1 MRALTTT
8 LAHGLAAVFV
18 LLLALTDVGA
28 VRSQAAVVPA
38 IARER
43 QLLVMLR
50 MEPQHFRPEASYG
63 GSYGD
68 SEGRSVRWRV
78 AARVARDQGAVLVDE
93 WPMPSLGVDCFVMAV
108 PEGRPFEEVV
118 ARITHDPSVSWTE
131 PMHTYRGQGEP
142 ATHNDPLYRVQ
153 PAAREWRLAELH
165 RISTGRNV
173 RVAVID
179 SMIDKAHPD
188 LTGQVELVQN
198 FVTDRPM
205 TPEAHGTGVA
215 GIIAARADNGIG
227 IAGVAPQ
234 AKLMG
239 LRACWE
245 EDKPDAKTATVCDTL
260 SLAKALD
267 FAIDRKA
274 QIINMSLSG
283 PPDLLLGR
291 LLDIALAHD
300 IAVVAAYDRNA
311 AGGGFPASHH
321 GVTAVIDE
329 GGGPSVSGA
338 VAAPGRDVPTTEP
351 GGRWFLVNGSSYA
364 AAHVSGL
371 LALVRQKSPFAH
383 GEPMLVMARYNDMI
397 DACATLLQKSGP
409 CNCNCAHPN
418 EVSSIAAK

>member
-1 MRALTTT
+1 MRALARSLMAT
-8 LAHGLAAVFV
+8 LA
-18 LLLALTDVGA
+18 LLLSFA
-28 VRSQAAVVPA
+28 VAGVARSQPAPIPAVA
-38 IARER
+38 HER

-50 MEPQHFRPEASYG
+50 LEPQHFRPESSYG

-68 SEGRSVRWRV
+68 GAGRSVRWRE

-108 PEGRPFEEVV
+108 PEGRPFEEVA
-118 ARITHDPSVSWTE
+118 ARIAHDPSVSWTE
-131 PMHTYRGQGEP
+131 PMHTYHGQGEP
-142 ATHNDPLYRVQ
+142 AAHNDPPSHNDPLYRVQ
-153 PAAREWRLAELH
+153 PAAHEWRLAELH

-179 SMIDKAHPD
+179 SMVDKAHPD
-188 LTGQVELVQN
+188 LAGQVEVVQN
-198 FVTDRPM
+198 FVSDRPA

-215 GIIAARADNGIG
+215 GIIAARADNGVG
-227 IAGVAPQ
+227 IAGIAPQ
-234 AKLMG
+234 ARLMG

-245 EDKPDAKTATVCDTL
+245 EKSATVCDTL

-267 FAIDRKA
+267 FAIARKA
-274 QIINMSLSG
+274 QVINMSLSG
-283 PPDLLLGR
+283 PQDLLLGR
-291 LLDIALAHD
+291 LLDVALSHD

-311 AGGGFPASHH
+311 PGGGFPASHH
-321 GVTAVIDE
+321 GVTAVVDE
-329 GGGPSVSGA
+329 GGGPSVPGV

-371 LALVRQKSPFAH
+371 LALVRQRGPFLH

-397 DACATLLQKSGP
+397 DACATLLQKSGS
-409 CNCNCAHPN
+409 CSCNCAHPN
-418 EVSSIAAK
+418 EISSIAAK

>member
-1 MRALTTT
+1 MRNLVRS
-8 LAHGLAAVFV
+8 LAAALA
-18 LLLALTDVGA
+18 LLLTFSGVGA
-28 VRSQAAVVPA
+28 VRSQPTATPA

-50 MEPQHFRPEASYG
+50 LEPQHFRPESSYG

-68 SEGRSVRWRV
+68 GQGRSVRWRV
-78 AARVARDQGAVLVDE
+78 ASRVARDQGAVVVDE
-93 WPMPSLGVDCFVMAV
+93 WPMPSLGVDCFVMGV
-108 PEGRPFEEVV
+108 PEGRPFEEVA
-118 ARITHDPSVSWTE
+118 ARIAHDPSVSWTE
-131 PMHTYRGQGEP
+131 PMHTYRGQGGP

-153 PAAREWRLAELH
+153 PAAREWRLADLH

-179 SMIDKAHPD
+179 SMVDKTHPD
-188 LTGQVELVQN
+188 LLGQVELVQN
-198 FVTDRPM
+198 FVSDRSAA
-205 TPEAHGTGVA
+205 PEAHGTGVA

-227 IAGVAPQ
+227 IAGIAPQ
-234 AKLMG
+234 ARLLG

-245 EDKPDAKTATVCDTL
+245 EAKPESKSATVCDTL

-267 FAIDRKA
+267 FAIERKA
-274 QIINMSLSG
+274 QVINMSLSG

-291 LLDIALAHD
+291 LLDVALSHD

-311 AGGGFPASHH
+311 VGGGFPASHH
-321 GVTAVIDE
+321 GVVAVVDE
-329 GGGPSVSGA
+329 GGGPSISGV

-371 LALVRQKSPFAH
+371 LALVRQKAPFAH

-409 CNCNCAHPN
+409 CNCNCAQPN
-418 EVSSIAAK
+418 EMSSIAAK

>member
-1 MRALTTT
+1 MRNLVRSLAAIVAL
-8 LAHGLAAVFV
+8 GLAFAGVS
-18 LLLALTDVGA
+18 AA
-28 VRSQAAVVPA
+28 RSHAEAIPA
-38 IARER
+38 TPVIARER

-50 MEPQHFRPEASYG
+50 LGPQHFRPETSYG

-68 SEGRSVRWRV
+68 GAGRSARWRE

-93 WPMPSLGVDCFVMAV
+93 WPMPSLGVDCFVMGV

-118 ARITHDPSVSWTE
+118 ARIAHDPSVSWSE
-131 PMHTYRGQGEP
+131 PMHTYHGQGEP
-142 ATHNDPLYRVQ
+142 ASYNDPLYRVQ
-153 PAAREWRLAELH
+153 PAAREWDLADLH

-173 RVAVID
+173 RVAVVD
-179 SMIDKAHPD
+179 SMVDAAHPD
-188 LTGQVELVQN
+188 LKGQVELVQN
-198 FVTDRPM
+198 FVTGRP
-205 TPEAHGTGVA
+205 TAPEAHGTGVA

-234 AKLMG
+234 AKVLG

-245 EDKPDAKTATVCDTL
+245 ETKPAAGSTTVCDTL

-267 FAIDRKA
+267 FAIERKA
-274 QIINMSLSG
+274 QVINMSLSG

-291 LLDIALAHD
+291 LLDVALAHD

-311 AGGGFPASHH
+311 ASGGFPASHH
-321 GVTAVIDE
+321 GVTAVVDE
-329 GGGPSVSGA
+329 GGPTLPGV

-371 LALVRQKSPFAH
+371 LALVRQRTPFTH
-383 GEPMLVMARYNDMI
+383 GAPMLVMARYNDMV

-409 CNCNCAHPN
+409 CDCSCAHPN